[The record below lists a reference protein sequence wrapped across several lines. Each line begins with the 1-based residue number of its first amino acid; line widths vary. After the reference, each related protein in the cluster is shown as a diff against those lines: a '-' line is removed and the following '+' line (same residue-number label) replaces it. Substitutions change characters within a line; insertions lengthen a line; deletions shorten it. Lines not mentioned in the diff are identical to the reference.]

1 MINNSLGNHGTNVH
15 KLWKG
20 SCGFRPNTVL
30 AHFRAATTIWHSP
43 CNSTWPIVGYII
55 YIIMLHPQ
63 RIKRDQPPLQN
74 YPMLTIIVNV
84 YICLYLYA
92 VVILCPCLLVT
103 LQKRNWFVTTQVTA
117 NNVMHH
123 PVKVVPSTP
132 IYPGHGVN

>member
-1 MINNSLGNHGTNVH
+1 MWFQAQHCSRAIVHLG
-15 KLWKG
+15 
-20 SCGFRPNTVL
+20 
-30 AHFRAATTIWHSP
+30 HFRAATTIWHSP
-43 CNSTWPIVGYII
+43 CGRGQYVAI

-84 YICLYLYA
+84 YICLYLYV

-103 LQKRNWFVTTQVTA
+103 LQKRNWFVTTKVTA

-123 PVKVVPSTP
+123 PIKVVASTA
-132 IYPGHGVN
+132 IYPGSELTDS